1 MNKKTKMDEETKKIL
16 KDLVNKVIPIEGELE
31 ERIDNILNDD

>member
-16 KDLVNKVIPIEGELE
+16 KDLVNKVIPVEGEFE